1 MSRYANECE
10 QSRKWIA
17 TNFISPVTAK
27 GFVCFFQRYVFEI
40 GRDERSWITFNQIYM
55 LNLIAKFD
63 VKLLVSKQFNPME
76 KTSLKTSKD
85 INKTSQ
91 PSGGHRLVRSFEFL
105 YMFLINCWN
114 V

>member
-1 MSRYANECE
+1 
-10 QSRKWIA
+10 
-17 TNFISPVTAK
+17 
-27 GFVCFFQRYVFEI
+27 
-40 GRDERSWITFNQIYM
+40 M

-91 PSGGHRLVRSFEFL
+91 PSGGHWLVRSFGFL
-105 YMFLINCWN
+105 YMFLKLLKCLMLNEN
-114 V
+114 VFGVYHSHVISRMNPVAYM